1 MGIKGESV
9 RGGKGRRGTEKGKGR
24 GKDTTPDHSM
34 GGEGTVLFSL

>member
-1 MGIKGESV
+1 MVKCNV
-9 RGGKGRRGTEKGKGR
+9 KDVGKGDEYEGKGR